1 MSQQNENFKTISK
14 LAHQG
19 CESECVLRRVSSAG
33 DGWRVL
39 ALLEGEG
46 DVGGVAGVV
55 DVGRQGLQRRRIGSS
70 VIDFETYFKPG
81 ETCQK

>member
-14 LAHQG
+14 FAHQG
-19 CESECVLRRVSSAG
+19 CESECVSAAVGESSAG

-55 DVGRQGLQRRRIGSS
+55 DVGRQGLQRRRIWSS
-70 VIDFETYFKPG
+70 VIDFEAW
-81 ETCQK
+81 